1 MRDPYKGRRRA
12 GTRWQ
17 RDSEAAGW
25 SGTPPLHAFV
35 RRRCK
40 HVPTREYP
48 GPALPGGL
56 LGPSSVLLFRP
67 SLCIRASNKSPP
79 THFLGIGNHGGVAR
93 GSSQHK
99 SDATNSGT
107 SFRSKVSRACDSL
120 RATRGLAQCTA
131 SDPVHLARGAAFLAR
146 WAGDVQWVACS
157 ERSAILAVGSGPCA
171 ASCAISTH
179 PVLAAGRAPLG
190 SGQPHPNSVC
200 QPKLFDPAC
209 RGMWPR
215 SLRQRP
221 GRGGVL

>member
-1 MRDPYKGRRRA
+1 M
-12 GTRWQ
+12 
-17 RDSEAAGW
+17 
-25 SGTPPLHAFV
+25 
-35 RRRCK
+35 
-40 HVPTREYP
+40 
-48 GPALPGGL
+48 
-56 LGPSSVLLFRP
+56 GPSSVLLCRS

-79 THFLGIGNHGGVAR
+79 THFLGTGNHGGVAR

-99 SDATNSGT
+99 SDAVNSGT

-157 ERSAILAVGSGPCA
+157 ERSAILAAGSGPCA
-171 ASCAISTH
+171 ASCAVPVH